1 MIHTLFPLA
10 VGEYYNKKHDYF
22 RRIFLDDLH
31 KYFVRESDGGITS
44 GEVTGINDVHT
55 HCEYEPLFQF
65 ISDRVREHFS
75 TLNFHHEIFDVI
87 FTKTWVNVL
96 DNSLSFPG
104 HIHDTS
110 HYSFVYYVDTPQN
123 SDLLCFSV
131 KENPNQP
138 FSGAFFDHGATA
150 KVNTLISEYNVLNSS
165 CWRFPVDGGKLFIFP
180 SHLLHWTEKVGMMS
194 ASSLRVSIAGDIFLI
209 YKQEHN
215 PAYPTGIFPVT
226 QWKTFKQTQSI

>member
-10 VGEYYNKKHDYF
+10 VGEYHDPNHDDF
-22 RRIFLDDLH
+22 RRIFLGNLN
-31 KYFVRESDGGITS
+31 KYFVREPNGGIVS
-44 GEVTGINDVHT
+44 GDVTGINDIHT
-55 HCEYEPLFQF
+55 ECQYEPLFQF

-75 TLNFHHEIFDVI
+75 ALSFRHKIFDVV

-96 DNSLSFPG
+96 DDAISTPG

-138 FSGAFFDHGATA
+138 FSGAFFDHGP
-150 KVNTLISEYNVLNSS
+150 KSKISTLIEQYNSLNSS
-165 CWRFPVDGGKLFIFP
+165 CWRFEVNGGKLFIFP
-180 SHLLHWTEKVGMMS
+180 SHLLHWSEKVGMMG
-194 ASSLRVSIAGDIFLI
+194 ASLLRVSIAGDIFLV

-215 PAYPTGIFPVT
+215 PAYPTGIFPVS
-226 QWKTFKQTQSI
+226 QWKTFKQTEST